1 MHSARSGTWVGM
13 TALGHKILLN
23 DVASKYNRSLKA
35 SSNPPIQVT
44 AFILLVD
51 LASYLFPKE
60 EVLSPHQ

>member
-1 MHSARSGTWVGM
+1 M